1 MIDKQ
6 KHIEYWINNAEE
18 DIETAKILISK
29 NRIMHG
35 LFFCYLVLEKALKAH
50 VVKKTGEEIPP
61 KSHNLIH
68 LAELGEIELMEEDE
82 SFLGILMKYQSESRY
97 PVNSLQVP
105 SREVT
110 HLYLKKTKILLKWLK
125 EKL

>member
-1 MIDKQ
+1 
-6 KHIEYWINNAEE
+6 
-18 DIETAKILISK
+18 
-29 NRIMHG
+29 MHG

-68 LAELGEIELMEEDE
+68 LAELAEIELMEEDE
-82 SFLGILMKYQSESRY
+82 SFLGMLMKYQSESRY

-125 EKL
+125 EK